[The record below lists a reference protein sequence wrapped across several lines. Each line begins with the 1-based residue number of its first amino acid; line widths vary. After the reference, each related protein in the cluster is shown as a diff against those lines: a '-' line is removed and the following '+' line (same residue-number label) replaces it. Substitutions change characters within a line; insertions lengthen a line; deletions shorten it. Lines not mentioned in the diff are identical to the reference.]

1 MLWHNLALAGLN
13 CLLLT
18 AALTPVEAVR
28 DYGGRYTA
36 ERVANLRANCAKY
49 DWAAAQRKSAEAA
62 ADYWVKKSDEDLWR
76 MIPGQELPRAIDVS
90 MYKGSRPGCPKCK
103 DKINKFGNYPYA
115 INLEMPFKLK
125 CPSCGEVFPKNDFK
139 KYYESGIDE
148 TGVFRQEKADKSL
161 LFNAEHPD
169 ANDPLHKYGVDDG
182 LGWYDETGHRY
193 LFVAYYTWQS
203 WDKLQSAV
211 DVLSN
216 AFVYSG
222 DQKYAHKALIMLD
235 RIADLYPDYD
245 WAPYAKRGH
254 YHSDGGGGRGKIEG
268 SIWETGTV
276 TTFATAV
283 DRALSGTKDDPALY
297 AFLAEKAKQ
306 FKLKRAKG
314 TRELLVQNLDD
325 GILREGAKAVYEK
338 NCDGNE
344 GMNQTSLATCA
355 IALDQNPET
364 EKWLDYL
371 FEAKGEHIPTVV
383 VGGIDRDGAG
393 AEAAPGYAL
402 SWGINI
408 GKVADLLAEYP
419 GYTKHSIYRDFP
431 MFKAT
436 FTPGWRI
443 ALLNYATP
451 NIGDTGSCGS
461 TGKVNCEPEFILR
474 GYKYTGDSKLALAA
488 YYANGN
494 KTEGLGRD
502 IFSADPLKIEREVA
516 ALAEKARSEG
526 NPWMGGHNM
535 AGYGLASLE
544 YGWSKEGTGLWMYY
558 GRNGGHGHADRLN
571 FDIYYKGLC
580 MLPDHGYPEYAT
592 NWPHRMYVTDNTLS
606 HNTVLINGQ
615 PQKTDWVGHPEL
627 FCQHPD
633 FGAVRVESSGVYPG
647 LAKKYQRTLAFV
659 KIGDGQ
665 GYALDIF
672 RVQGGEDHLYSLHGT
687 PGTVTSDL
695 KLTKQEQGTYM
706 GAESPYRGKEPRG
719 PKYGYS
725 WVTNVERD
733 AAPAEQFM
741 VDWQVEPGWRA
752 AKAEDDIHV
761 RYHSLTPLDDVA
773 LGDMEPPQNKGGN
786 PRWLRYLLAHRT
798 GKDLTSTFAGV
809 IEPYSQKPAIAKVER
824 LKVTAPDAAQAVA
837 VKVTLAD
844 GAIDYLVSSDDDS
857 TIIKSEGGPEFSG
870 GIGWLRVRNGKVER
884 ASLTRGTRLALDK
897 FAISL
902 AAPGY
907 TGKIVRMDRDMEG
920 KGYVWVDAVLPGD
933 ETLKGQQIIIQNDR
947 VRNACY
953 EIESVEKDGN
963 LTKLCLGEVCFI
975 RDYKDRADYSKGFVY
990 EFEEGAPFIIPNT
1003 VYVSRQSGNSYKVK
1017 ETATV
1022 ELTVGKE

>member
-1 MLWHNLALAGLN
+1 MSCHALALTGLA

-18 AALTPVEAVR
+18 AALAPAHAVR

-36 ERVANLRANCAKY
+36 ERIANLRANCDKHE
-49 DWAAAQRKSAEAA
+49 WAATERKTVLAA
-62 ADYWVKKSDEDLWR
+62 AETWVNKSDEELWR

-103 DKINKFGNYPYA
+103 DKINKFGNYPYS
-115 INLEMPFKLK
+115 ISLETPFKLK

-139 KYYESGIDE
+139 RYYESGIDE
-148 TGVFRQEKADKSL
+148 TGVFNPQKADKSL

-169 ANDPLHKYGVDDG
+169 PNDPLHKYGVDDG

-193 LFVAYYTWQS
+193 LFVAYYVWKH
-203 WDKLQSAV
+203 WDALQSAV

-306 FKLKRAKG
+306 FKLGRAKG

-383 VGGIDRDGAG
+383 VGGIDRDGVG

-402 SWGINI
+402 SWGVNI
-408 GKVADLLAEYP
+408 GQVADLLAEYP
-419 GYTKHSIYRDFP
+419 SYTRHSIYRDFP

-436 FTPGWRI
+436 FTAGWRI

-461 TGKVNCEPEFILR
+461 AGKVNCAPEFILR
-474 GYKYTGDSKLALAA
+474 GYKYTGDPRLALAA
-488 YYANGN
+488 YYANGS
-494 KTEGLGRD
+494 KAEGLGRD
-502 IFSADPLKIEREVA
+502 IFSADPLKTEREVA

-615 PQKTDWVGHPEL
+615 PQTTDWVGHPEL
-627 FCQHPD
+627 YCQHPD

-659 KIGDGQ
+659 KVGEGQ

-672 RVQGGEDHLYSLHGT
+672 RVQGGDDHLYSLHGM
-687 PGTVTSDL
+687 PGTVTTDL
-695 KLTKQEQGTYM
+695 SLTKQQQGTYL
-706 GAESPYRGKEPRG
+706 GPEFPYRGKEPRG

-761 RYHSLTPLDDVA
+761 RYHSLTPLSDVA

-798 GKDLTSTFAGV
+798 GKDLVSTFAGG

-844 GAIDYLVSSDDDS
+844 GAVDYLVSSDDDS
-857 TIIKSEGGPEFSG
+857 TVIKSEGGPEFSG
-870 GIGWLRVRNGKVER
+870 GIGWLRVRDGKVEK
-884 ASLTRGTRLALDK
+884 ASLTRGTKLALDK

-920 KGYVWVDAVLPGD
+920 KGYVWVDAALPGD

-975 RDYKDRADYSKGFVY
+975 RDYKDRSDYSKGFVY

-1003 VYVSRQSGNSYKVK
+1003 VYVSHQSGNSYKVK

-1022 ELTVGKE
+1022 ELSVGKE